1 MAGKKEAKIKF
12 IAETGSFDDAIKQS
26 NNEMAKLRAELKL
39 NETQMK
45 ATGSSVEILENK
57 HKILSEQLA
66 ASEGKTEALSQKVN
80 KAAEIFGEN
89 STEVTKLKTQL
100 LNAQAAEEKIRQAVN
115 ACNSELEEQRS
126 AAEEAGSASEQLTS
140 TISSQQSELNRL
152 KRAYTDAVLCYGE
165 TSDEA
170 QELAGEITDL
180 SSDLKQNQN
189 ALNDA
194 SRKADELAESL
205 DDAEGTAEEA
215 GDGFTVLK
223 GALADLASN
232 AIQGVIGKLGELTS
246 YLLELPSETLE
257 LRQDMATLSTS
268 FDETGFSTETATN
281 TWKDLYAVFGEDDRA
296 VETANNISKIADNQK
311 DLNNWVT
318 ITTGVWGTY
327 QDSLPVESLAEAA
340 NETAKTGTVAGG
352 LADALN
358 WSSEAASL
366 FSKYM
371 NDDVVTAEDAFNVA
385 LSECSDEQ
393 ERQQLITDTLTQLYG
408 SAADTYRDT
417 AGAQMEAKEAAAE
430 NILAENNLAA
440 AIEPVTTKFTEMR
453 TEMLQNLQPA
463 IEVISDAAVSALDWM
478 QEHPVAMQAIS
489 VAVGILAAGLTVLAG
504 AALAY
509 SVAQWAM
516 NSAIL
521 ANPVTW
527 MVAAVIAAVAAI
539 TGIVV
544 VIVSYWDEIKAAAQI
559 AADTISTAWGNFT
572 SWINTNVIQPIKQFF
587 SGLWEGITEAASTA
601 WDGIFAFFS
610 SIPEWFSN
618 NVIQPVISFFTG
630 LWNSLQN
637 IWNTICNVVQVAIML
652 IGSIISGAVQIITLP
667 FQLIW
672 ENCKEYV
679 FTAWE
684 AIKSSV
690 SIAIEAVQTTISTVM
705 NIIQTTF
712 TTVWEAIKLAFT
724 TVWTAILDFVKP
736 ILSSIASA
744 IRTAWNTVKNTTST
758 VFNTVKSVTTTV
770 WNVIKTAVSTAVNA
784 VKSVVTTVF
793 NTVKSVVTTIFNGI
807 KSTATSVW
815 NGIKTIITNVVN
827 GVKNTVTSVFNS
839 VKSTITSVF
848 NGIKSTATSVWN
860 GIKTAIITPIEAA
873 KDKVKSIV
881 DTIKGFFSGMKL
893 ELPKIK
899 LPHFKITGE
908 LSISPPSVPH
918 LSIDWYKEGGILT
931 RPTIFGVNGTNLMAG
946 GEAGAEAILPID
958 RLEGYVSGAIERS
971 MNVVDLDRLVAAVE
985 DLANR
990 PMQFSINGRNFMTAT
1005 ASDGDNVN
1013 GLRGVFK
1020 NRGLAIE

>member
-527 MVAAVIAAVAAI
+527 MVAAVIAAVAVI

-587 SGLWEGITEAASTA
+587 SGLWEGITEAAS
-601 WDGIFAFFS
+601 
-610 SIPEWFSN
+610 
-618 NVIQPVISFFTG
+618 
-630 LWNSLQN
+630 
-637 IWNTICNVVQVAIML
+637 
-652 IGSIISGAVQIITLP
+652 
-667 FQLIW
+667 
-672 ENCKEYV
+672 
-679 FTAWE
+679 TAWE